1 MTIEDKS
8 EKLNVV
14 AAVSDSDCAGESP
27 AVPGTVIKNR
37 DPRVPTFGERI
48 IVDRETSG
56 TVQALYVALFGVHR
70 NRPCYKRAVL

>member
-1 MTIEDKS
+1 MFQVTIEDKS
-8 EKLNVV
+8 EKLDVV

-27 AVPGTVIKNR
+27 TMPGTVIKNR

-56 TVQALYVALFGVHR
+56 IVQSLYNDIA
-70 NRPCYKRAVL
+70 AV